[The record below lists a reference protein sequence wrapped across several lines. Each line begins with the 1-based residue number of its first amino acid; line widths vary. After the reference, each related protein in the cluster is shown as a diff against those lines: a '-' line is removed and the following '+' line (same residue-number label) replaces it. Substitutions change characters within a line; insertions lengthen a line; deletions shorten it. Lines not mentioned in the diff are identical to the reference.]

1 LWNKHENP
9 NHQIFGVG
17 LHCPYVGNAE
27 QDVNK
32 VLTHTFDFKLIKRT
46 TKVVKRFD
54 ISKFIFVE
62 LSTILSTMI
71 SGCKG

>member
-1 LWNKHENP
+1 MWLRPVLYLNP
-9 NHQIFGVG
+9 NHLFLGVG
-17 LHCPYVGNAE
+17 LHCPYVGYAE
-27 QDVNK
+27 QDVKK

-62 LSTILSTMI
+62 LSTILSTI
-71 SGCKG
+71 F